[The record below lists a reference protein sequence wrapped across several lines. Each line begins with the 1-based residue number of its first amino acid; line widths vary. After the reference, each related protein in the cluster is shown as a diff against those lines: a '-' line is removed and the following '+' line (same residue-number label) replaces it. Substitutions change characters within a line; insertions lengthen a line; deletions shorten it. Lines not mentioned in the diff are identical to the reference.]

1 MRSGSAGS
9 WRLHETPLAPLIA
22 ELGDE
27 ALDAQ
32 RIG

>member
-1 MRSGSAGS
+1 MRPGSTGS
-9 WRLHETPLAPLIA
+9 WRRHETPLAPLIA
-22 ELGDE
+22 ALGDE